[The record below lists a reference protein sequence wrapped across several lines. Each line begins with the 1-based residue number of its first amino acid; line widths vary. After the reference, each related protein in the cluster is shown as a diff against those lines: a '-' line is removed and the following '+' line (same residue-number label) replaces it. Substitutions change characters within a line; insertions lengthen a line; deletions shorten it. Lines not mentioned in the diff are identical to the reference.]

1 MLLRAVGPTLG
12 EFGLQGTLADP
23 KLEMYTGSVRS
34 AANDQWSASGLL
46 RSDFTAVGAFPL
58 PDRSRDAALRLPVSG
73 GRSLQITGSDGGSGI
88 ALVELY
94 DAGGGDGRL
103 VNVSA
108 RAEVGTGSDILA
120 AGFAIAGTAPKR
132 ILVRAV
138 GPSLARYGVEGA
150 LLDPVLEIRPLGG
163 TALVG
168 ANDDWNGTASL
179 KTAFATVGAF
189 PLEADGSRD
198 AAVAVELPPGT
209 YTATVSGKNNT
220 TGVALVEIYELP

>member
-73 GRSLQITGSDGGSGI
+73 GRSLQIVGADGGSGI

-108 RAEVGTGSDILA
+108 RAEVGTGSEILA
-120 AGFAIAGTAPKR
+120 AGFAIAGSAPKR

-138 GPSLARYGVEGA
+138 GPTLARYGVDGV
-150 LLDPVLEIRPLGG
+150 LLDPVLEIRPLGSA
-163 TALVG
+163 TLAG

-179 KTAFATVGAF
+179 KTAFAAVGAF
-189 PLEADGSRD
+189 PLDADASRD
-198 AAVAVELPPGT
+198 AALAVELPPGA
-209 YTATVSGKNNT
+209 YTATVSGKGNT